1 MNCLQLMKILLRL
14 AIEWAAAALIQPCSN
29 HDATLHHYPQ
39 WYVTNVAAS
48 HYVDGVSY
56 QGAALY

>member
-1 MNCLQLMKILLRL
+1 MKILLRL